1 MNKMKKFLNIKAVFV
16 LGLIIGLVSCT
27 KDFEEMNV
35 NPNEPNW
42 APNTNI
48 LAHSLRYYADNFFD
62 AWQDMN
68 NFMSYAGQVTKI
80 QYVDESRYEY
90 RASVVNTAWEDV
102 YNTTLDL
109 TKVIGYASES
119 GDKNMQAAA
128 LTFRAYIMQI
138 ATDTWKSIPYSDAW
152 KAEDG
157 VVSPTYDSQ
166 ENIYKAILDDLK
178 MAGELFAADN
188 HDALGDGDLLYGGDV
203 AKWQKFCNSLRL
215 RVAIRISNVNET
227 LASTH
232 IIEVLQGGKIME
244 SNDDN
249 AYFWWPGAAP
259 YKEPWQEDS
268 ETRDDHGMCNTLVDT
283 LIAFDDPRRHSIA
296 DTNAHGAY
304 VGIPAGAKESS
315 IPPLENISRPG
326 AMYRQNPAGFTPFM
340 RYAEVLF
347 IKAEAAQRGFTNDDA
362 KTLYEEGIRQSMYE
376 NGITDDEEINEYIES
391 EKVAYTNDV
400 KQIYLQKWICLF
412 KDGHEA
418 WAECRRT
425 DIPLMGEAEGSPYGR
440 HNRPPFRYP
449 YPTNEFNRNGANIA
463 PAAVGIVDQFW
474 GQKMWW
480 DTRTGVN

>member
-1 MNKMKKFLNIKAVFV
+1 MKKILNIKAVFV

-35 NPNEPNW
+35 NPNEPND

-48 LAHSLRYYADNFFD
+48 LAHSLRYYADFFFD
-62 AWQDMN
+62 DWQDMN
-68 NFMSYAGQVTKI
+68 NYMSYAGQVTKI
-80 QYVDESRYEY
+80 QYIDEARYNY
-90 RASVVNTAWEDV
+90 RASTVNDAWEDV

-109 TKVIGYASES
+109 TKVIDAAAAS

-128 LTFRAYIMQI
+128 LTFRTYIMHI

-152 KAEDG
+152 KAEEG
-157 VVSPTYDSQ
+157 IVNPMYDSQ
-166 ENIYKAILDDLK
+166 QAIYLDLLNSLK
-178 MAGELFAADN
+178 IANDLFAENNGDP
-188 HDALGDGDLLYGGDV
+188 LGDGDLLFGGDEK
-203 AKWQKFCNSLRL
+203 KWQKFCNSLRL
-215 RVAIRISNVNET
+215 RVAIRVSNVDEA
-227 LASTH
+227 LAQEH
-232 IIEVLQGGKIME
+232 INDALSQPVME

-259 YKEPWQEDS
+259 YKEPWAENF
-268 ETRDDHGMCNTLVDT
+268 EERDDHGMCNTLVDI
-283 LIAFDDPRRHSIA
+283 LDDLNDPRLHVYA
-296 DTNAHGAY
+296 DTNSEGVY
-304 VGIPAGAKESS
+304 RGIPAGALDENV
-315 IPPLENISRPG
+315 PNLPLISRIGPF
-326 AMYRQNPAGFTPFM
+326 YRENPAGFTPFM

-362 KTLYEEGIRQSMYE
+362 KGLYEEGIKQSMFE
-376 NGITDDEEINEYIES
+376 NGIEDDGKITEYINS
-391 EKVAYTNDV
+391 EKVAYADDV

-418 WAECRRT
+418 WAETRRT
-425 DIPLMGEAEGSPYGR
+425 DVPLMDEAEGSPYGN

-463 PAAVGIVDQFW
+463 PAAKGVVDHFW
-474 GQKMWW
+474 GQQMWW

>member
-62 AWQDMN
+62 DWQDMN
-68 NFMSYAGQVTKI
+68 NYMSYAGQVTKI
-80 QYVDESRYEY
+80 QYIDEARYNY
-90 RASVVNTAWEDV
+90 RASVVNAAWEDA

-157 VVSPTYDSQ
+157 IVNPTYDTQ
-166 ENIYKAILDDLK
+166 ENIYKAILADLK
-178 MAGELFAADN
+178 LAGELFAAGN
-188 HDALGDGDLLYGGDV
+188 GDALGDGDLLYGGDA
-203 AKWQKFCNSLRL
+203 AKWEKFCNSLRL
-215 RVAIRISNVNET
+215 RVAIRISNVNEA
-227 LASTH
+227 LATTH
-232 IIEVLQGGKIME
+232 INEVLQGGKIML
-244 SNDDN
+244 SNEDN

-259 YKEPWQEDS
+259 YKEPWQENS
-268 ETRDDHGMCNTLVDT
+268 ETRDDHGMCNTLIDT
-283 LIAFDDPRRHSIA
+283 LKAFADPRLPVLAKPNA
-296 DTNAHGAY
+296 DGEY
-304 VGIPAGAKESS
+304 VGLAAGAIDGTFDMAK
-315 IPPLENISRPG
+315 ISRIG
-326 AMYRQNPAGFTPFM
+326 AMYRDNPAGFTPFM

-347 IKAEAAQRGFTNDDA
+347 IQAEAAQRGMTNADPQS
-362 KTLYEEGIRQSMYE
+362 LYEDAIAASMNE
-376 NGITDDEEINEYIES
+376 NGITDGDAIAAFVAS
-391 EKVAYTNDV
+391 PKVAYKNDV
-400 KQIYLQKWICLF
+400 NQIYLQKWISLF

-425 DIPLMGEAEGSPYGR
+425 DIPVMDEAEGSPYGR